1 MEARNKIQK
10 TVLFEKINQH
20 FNGNLKDKVFALWG
34 LSFKPNTDDMREAPS
49 RVLMEALWKAG
60 AKVQAFDPEAMEET
74 QSIYGNRDDLRL
86 LGTKEEAL
94 KDADALV
101 IITEWTNFRAPDF
114 ELINQLLREPLIFDG
129 RNLFNPSR
137 LSEKGFTYY
146 SMGRK

>member
-1 MEARNKIQK
+1 
-10 TVLFEKINQH
+10 
-20 FNGNLKDKVFALWG
+20 
-34 LSFKPNTDDMREAPS
+34 MREAPS

-60 AKVQAFDPEAMEET
+60 AKVQAYDPEAMEET
-74 QSIYGNRDDLRL
+74 QNIYGNRDDLRL

-101 IITEWTNFRAPDF
+101 IITEWANFRAPDF
-114 ELINQLLREPLIFDG
+114 QLINQLLRKPLIFDG

-146 SMGRK
+146 SMGRKK

>member
-1 MEARNKIQK
+1 
-10 TVLFEKINQH
+10 
-20 FNGNLKDKVFALWG
+20 
-34 LSFKPNTDDMREAPS
+34 
-49 RVLMEALWKAG
+49 
-60 AKVQAFDPEAMEET
+60 MEET
-74 QSIYGNRDDLRL
+74 QNIYGNRDDLRL

>member
-1 MEARNKIQK
+1 
-10 TVLFEKINQH
+10 
-20 FNGNLKDKVFALWG
+20 
-34 LSFKPNTDDMREAPS
+34 
-49 RVLMEALWKAG
+49 
-60 AKVQAFDPEAMEET
+60 MEET